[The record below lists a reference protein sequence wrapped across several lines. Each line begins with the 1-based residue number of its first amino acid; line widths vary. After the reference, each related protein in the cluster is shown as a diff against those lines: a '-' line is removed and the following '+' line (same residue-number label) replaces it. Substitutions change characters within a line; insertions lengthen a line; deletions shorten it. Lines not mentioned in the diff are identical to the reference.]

1 MAFSILSS
9 AIFIIMI
16 AIGVAIIGYK
26 TYKARELKLSVVAI
40 LVVLVG
46 VVGMAIVPSSFHTV
60 EAGEIAVVK
69 HLGEARNVRTAG
81 TYFDLWITEKYEY
94 YDAKV
99 QNMDIST
106 QAYSKDAQTMNISM
120 NVQYKIDESKVI
132 EIANQY
138 GTIDLL
144 ANRIESIAIEK
155 TKATLSSYSAM
166 NIIETR
172 STISPLVEETIKSA
186 VNEEYCVEI
195 VAVVLTNIDFSE
207 AFEKTVEDKMIA
219 EQEKLKAEYEKE
231 TAIVNAEKELEVAKL
246 QAQAK
251 IEKAKADAEAQI
263 EVARAE
269 AESVKLKSI
278 EVARALGFVINETE
292 IKDEND
298 VITAVEYEID
308 FEGKSVEEIQL
319 ITEYLKYIEYLSK
332 WNGEL
337 PDVITGDSASIM
349 IPTQNYIPQ
358 YMGIKTTKS
367 DEFSSLFVVLCVVKY
382 MRFLLKKP
390 NNCK

>member
-1 MAFSILSS
+1 MSFGLIFSGL
-9 AIFIIMI
+9 FFVVI
-16 AIGVAIIGYK
+16 AIGVGLIALTVYKERRLKVNALGLIVALIGVIGMVIIP
-26 TYKARELKLSVVAI
+26 A
-40 LVVLVG
+40 
-46 VVGMAIVPSSFHTV
+46 SFHTV
-60 EAGEIAVVK
+60 EAGEVAVVK

-99 QNMDIST
+99 QNMDIKT
-106 QAYSKDAQTMNISM
+106 QAYSKDAQTMDIAM
-120 NVQYKIDESKVI
+120 NVQYRIDESKVI
-132 EIANQY
+132 DIANQY
-138 GTIDLL
+138 GTINLL
-144 ANRIESIAIEK
+144 ANRIESIATEK

-172 STISPLVEETIKSA
+172 STISPLVEQTIKEA
-186 VNEEYCVEI
+186 VDEEYCVEI

-219 EQEKLKAEYEKE
+219 EQEKLKAEYEKA

-278 EVARALGFVINETE
+278 EVARALGFRINENE
-292 IKDEND
+292 IKDAD
-298 VITAVEYEID
+298 GVVTAVEYEID

-319 ITEYLKYIEYLSK
+319 ITEYLKYIEYLAK

-337 PDVITGDSASIM
+337 PEVMTGDSASIM
-349 IPTQNYIPQ
+349 IPVGGSTPDEIPS
-358 YMGIKTTKS
+358 IS
-367 DEFSSLFVVLCVVKY
+367 DTE
-382 MRFLLKKP
+382 
-390 NNCK
+390 NQ

>member
-1 MAFSILSS
+1 MSF
-9 AIFIIMI
+9 
-16 AIGVAIIGYK
+16 AIIFSTLFLVVIAVGAALLAY
-26 TYKARELKLSVVAI
+26 TFYKARAFKLNVLGVIIAAI
-40 LVVLVG
+40 G
-46 VVGMAIVPSSFHTV
+46 IIGMIIVPSSFHTV
-60 EAGEIAVVK
+60 EAGQVAVVK
-69 HLGEARNVRTAG
+69 HLGEAKNVRTAG
-81 TYFDLWITEKYEY
+81 TYFDFWLTESYEY

-99 QNMDIST
+99 QNMNITT
-106 QAYSKDAQTMNISM
+106 QAYSKDAQTMNIAM
-120 NVQYKIDESKVI
+120 NVQYRIDESKVI
-132 EIANQY
+132 DIANHY

-144 ANRIESIAIEK
+144 ANRIESIATEK

-172 STISPLVEETIKSA
+172 STISPLVEQTIKAA
-186 VNEEYCVEI
+186 VDEEYCVEI
-195 VAVVLTNIDFSE
+195 VAVVLTNIDFSA

-278 EVARALGFVINETE
+278 EVARALGFQINETE
-292 IKDEND
+292 IKDENG
-298 VITAVEYEID
+298 VVTAVEYEIN
-308 FEGKSVEEIQL
+308 FEGKSDEEIKL
-319 ITEYLKYIEYLSK
+319 ITEYLKYIEYLAK

-337 PDVITGDSASIM
+337 PNVITGDSASIM
-349 IPTQNYIPQ
+349 IPTDKITP
-358 YMGIKTTKS
+358 
-367 DEFSSLFVVLCVVKY
+367 
-382 MRFLLKKP
+382 
-390 NNCK
+390 

>member
-1 MAFSILSS
+1 MSFGLIFSGL
-9 AIFIIMI
+9 FLVVI
-16 AIGVAIIGYK
+16 AIGAGLIALTIYKNRRLKVNVLGLIVALVGIIGM
-26 TYKARELKLSVVAI
+26 VI
-40 LVVLVG
+40 IPG
-46 VVGMAIVPSSFHTV
+46 SFHTV
-60 EAGEIAVVK
+60 EAGEVAVVK

-99 QNMDIST
+99 QNMDIQT
-106 QAYSKDAQTMNISM
+106 QAYSKDAQTMNIAM
-120 NVQYKIDESKVI
+120 NVQYRIDESKVI
-132 EIANQY
+132 DIANQY
-138 GTIDLL
+138 GTISLL
-144 ANRIESIAIEK
+144 ANRIESIATEK

-172 STISPLVEETIKSA
+172 STISPLVEQTIKEA
-186 VNEEYCVEI
+186 VDEEYCVEI

-219 EQEKLKAEYEKE
+219 EQEKLKAEYEKA

-278 EVARALGFVINETE
+278 EVARALGFNIRETE
-292 IKDEND
+292 IKDAD
-298 VITAVEYEID
+298 GVVTAIEYEID
-308 FEGKSVEEIQL
+308 FEGKSSEEIKL
-319 ITEYLKYIEYLSK
+319 ITEYLKYIEYLAK

-337 PDVITGDSASIM
+337 PEVMTGDSASIM
-349 IPTQNYIPQ
+349 IPV
-358 YMGIKTTKS
+358 GGEGSTKLPGFE
-367 DEFSSLFVVLCVVKY
+367 DAD
-382 MRFLLKKP
+382 
-390 NNCK
+390 NQ

>member
-1 MAFSILSS
+1 MSFGFIFSIAFLVV
-9 AIFIIMI
+9 I
-16 AIGVAIIGYK
+16 AVGVILVALTIYK
-26 TYKARELKLSVVAI
+26 TRTVKINVLGVIVAVIGI
-40 LVVLVG
+40 L
-46 VVGMAIVPSSFHTV
+46 GMILVPSSFHTV

-69 HLGEARNVRTAG
+69 HLGEARNIRTAG
-81 TYFDLWITEKYEY
+81 TYFDFWITEKYEY

-99 QNMDIST
+99 QNMDIKT
-106 QAYSKDAQTMNISM
+106 QAYSKDAQTMDIAM
-120 NVQYKIDESKVI
+120 NVQYKIDENKVI
-132 EIANQY
+132 DIANQY
-138 GTIDLL
+138 GTIALL
-144 ANRIESIAIEK
+144 ANRIESIATEK

-172 STISPLVEETIKSA
+172 STISPLVEETIKKA
-186 VNEEYCVEI
+186 VDEEYCVEI

-219 EQEKLKAEYEKE
+219 EQEKLKAEYEKA

-246 QAQAK
+246 EAQAK

-278 EVARALGFVINETE
+278 EVARALGFNINETE
-292 IKDEND
+292 IKDAD
-298 VITAVEYEID
+298 GVVTSIEYEID
-308 FEGKSVEEIQL
+308 FDGKSDEEIKL

-349 IPTQNYIPQ
+349 IPT
-358 YMGIKTTKS
+358 TTKPDGS
-367 DEFSSLFVVLCVVKY
+367 II
-382 MRFLLKKP
+382 P
-390 NNCK
+390 

>member
-1 MAFSILSS
+1 MSFGLIFSGL
-9 AIFIIMI
+9 FFVVI
-16 AIGVAIIGYK
+16 AIGVGLIALTVYKERRLKVNALGLIVALIGVIGMVIIP
-26 TYKARELKLSVVAI
+26 A
-40 LVVLVG
+40 
-46 VVGMAIVPSSFHTV
+46 SFHTV
-60 EAGEIAVVK
+60 EAGEVAVVK

-81 TYFDLWITEKYEY
+81 TYFDFWVTEKYEY

-99 QNMDIST
+99 QNMSLTT
-106 QAYSKDAQTMNISM
+106 QAYSKDAQTMSIAM
-120 NVQYKIDESKVI
+120 TVQYKIDEAKVI
-132 EIANQY
+132 DIANHY
-138 GTIDLL
+138 GTIDML

-172 STISPLVEETIKSA
+172 SQISPLVEDTIKNA
-186 VNEEYCVEI
+186 VNDEYCVEI

-251 IEKAKADAEAQI
+251 LERAKADAEAQI

-269 AESVKLKSI
+269 AQTVKLKSI
-278 EVARALGFVINETE
+278 EVARALGFKIDETE
-292 IKDEND
+292 ILDENG
-298 VITAVEYEID
+298 VVTSIEYEID

-319 ITEYLKYIEYLSK
+319 ITDYLKYIEYLSK
-332 WNGEL
+332 WDGEL
-337 PDVITGDSASIM
+337 PDVVAGDSTSIM
-349 IPTQNYIPQ
+349 IPVDP
-358 YMGIKTTKS
+358 
-367 DEFSSLFVVLCVVKY
+367 SS
-382 MRFLLKKP
+382 
-390 NNCK
+390 N

>member
-1 MAFSILSS
+1 MSFGLIFSGIFFVVIALGALLVANTIRKAGQFKINPLG
-9 AIFIIMI
+9 AI
-16 AIGVAIIGYK
+16 V
-26 TYKARELKLSVVAI
+26 
-40 LVVLVG
+40 LVVGVFGLV
-46 VVGMAIVPSSFHTV
+46 IVPSSWHTV

-81 TYFDLWITEKYEY
+81 TYFDFWITEKYDY

-99 QNMDIST
+99 QNMSITT
-106 QAYSKDAQTMNISM
+106 QAYSKDAQTMDIAM

-132 EIANQY
+132 DIANQY
-138 GTIDLL
+138 GTIDML
-144 ANRIESIAIEK
+144 ANRIESIATEK

-172 STISPLVEETIKSA
+172 STISPLVEQTIKSA
-186 VNEEYCVEI
+186 VDEEYCVEI

-251 IEKAKADAEAQI
+251 IERAKADAEAQI

-269 AESVKLKSI
+269 AEAVKLKSI
-278 EVARALGFVINETE
+278 EVARALGFE
-292 IKDEND
+292 IMEHDVTDEEG
-298 VITAVEYEID
+298 VVVAVEYD
-308 FEGKSVEEIQL
+308 QL
-319 ITEYLKYIEYLSK
+319 R
-332 WNGEL
+332 G
-337 PDVITGDSASIM
+337 
-349 IPTQNYIPQ
+349 
-358 YMGIKTTKS
+358 
-367 DEFSSLFVVLCVVKY
+367 
-382 MRFLLKKP
+382 
-390 NNCK
+390 

>member
-1 MAFSILSS
+1 MQSGKYITKTSYPFAKNLLFMEEKMSFAIIFN
-9 AIFIIMI
+9 AIFFIII
-16 AIGVAIIGYK
+16 AIGAGLIALTIF
-26 TYKARELKLSVVAI
+26 KARAFKVNVLGVIVA
-40 LVVLVG
+40 VVG
-46 VVGMAIVPSSFHTV
+46 VLGMILVPSSFHTV
-60 EAGEIAVVK
+60 EAGQVAVVK
-69 HLGEARNVRTAG
+69 HLGEAKNVRTAG
-81 TYFDLWITEKYEY
+81 TYFDFWVTEKYEY

-106 QAYSKDAQTMNISM
+106 QAYSKDAQTMSIAM

-132 EIANQY
+132 DIANQY

-144 ANRIESIAIEK
+144 ANRIESIATEK

-172 STISPLVEETIKSA
+172 STISPLVEETIKDA

-251 IEKAKADAEAQI
+251 LEKAKADAEAQI

-269 AESVKLKSI
+269 AEAVKLKSI
-278 EVARALGFVINETE
+278 EVARALGFKIKENEVL
-292 IKDEND
+292 DENG
-298 VITAVEYEID
+298 VVAAIEYEID
-308 FEGKSVEEIQL
+308 FEGKTDEEIKL
-319 ITEYLKYIEYLSK
+319 ITDYLKYIEYLSK
-332 WNGEL
+332 WDGVL
-337 PDVITGDSASIM
+337 PEVITGDGANVM
-349 IPTQNYIPQ
+349 IPVGQ
-358 YMGIKTTKS
+358 
-367 DEFSSLFVVLCVVKY
+367 
-382 MRFLLKKP
+382 
-390 NNCK
+390 